1 MSNYTIEKADH
12 KEWVERHLSPQVGT
26 VVQPDGWGL
35 PSTLV
40 DECWWDKAE
49 FRLPSPTYS
58 DVSSA
63 VNVELSERSKKIY
76 VTGSAYK
83 LRVKITF
90 VGDCE
95 PDLIVHGWMWV

>member
-1 MSNYTIEKADH
+1 MSNYTLEKADH
-12 KEWVERHLSPQVGT
+12 KEWVEANLKPKVGS
-26 VVQPDGWGL
+26 VIQPDGWGL

-40 DECWWDKAE
+40 DEDWWDKAE
-49 FRLPSPTYS
+49 FRLPSPTYF

-95 PDLIVHGWMWV
+95 PDIVVHGWLWV